1 MQDQDLRSTGEHIW
15 NAWLNLNY
23 ALADLNEKTADDMIR
38 LEVGSSL
45 AHLRAIA
52 EKIDALAA
60 DAAAERAP
68 CPPANRRLTK
78 CVVSPCRR
86 GSSNCG
92 SKCGSARP
100 GARRSRASR

>member
-15 NAWLNLNY
+15 SAWLDLNY
-23 ALADLNEKTADDMIR
+23 ALADLQDKGADDMIR
-38 LEVGSSL
+38 LELGSSL
-45 AHLRAIA
+45 SMLRAIA

-60 DAAAERAP
+60 SAAAERGP

-78 CVVSPCRR
+78 FSAYPCRR

>member
-1 MQDQDLRSTGEHIW
+1 MQDHNLHSTGEHIW

-23 ALADLNEKTADDMIR
+23 ALADLQDRGADDMTR
-38 LEVGSSL
+38 LELGSSL
-45 AHLRAIA
+45 SMLRAIA

-60 DAAAERAP
+60 DAATERAP
-68 CPPANRRLTK
+68 CPPANRSLTK
-78 CVVSPCRR
+78 FSAYPCRR

>member
-1 MQDQDLRSTGEHIW
+1 MQNQDFSSTVEHIW
-15 NAWLNLNY
+15 SAWLDLNY
-23 ALADLNEKTADDMIR
+23 ALADLHDRGADDMIR

-52 EKIDALAA
+52 EKIDALATN
-60 DAAAERAP
+60 AAAERAP
-68 CPPANRRLTK
+68 CPPANQRLTK
-78 CVVSPCRR
+78 FSAYPCRR